1 MPGSILRR
9 FFVFGLVLGLC
20 MLPLAS
26 AQASPRESSREGG
39 QRAAIVQQFQD
50 FGRTLLQ
57 LAEQALGLSGP
68 APGATTN
75 SFDPFGSDGRG
86 IDPNGVPRP

>member
-1 MPGSILRR
+1 MPGSTLRR

-26 AQASPRESSREGG
+26 AQASPRSDGHQGG
-39 QRAAIVQQFQD
+39 QKALIHQQIQD
-50 FGRTLLQ
+50 LGRSLLQ
-57 LAEQALGLSGP
+57 LVEKALGLSGP
-68 APGATTN
+68 VPGTTSN
-75 SFDPFGSDGRG
+75 ALDPFGSDGRG

>member
-1 MPGSILRR
+1 MPGSTLRR
-9 FFVFGLVLGLC
+9 FFVFGMVLGLC

-26 AQASPRESSREGG
+26 AQASPRNDGHQGG
-39 QRAAIVQQFQD
+39 QKAMVYQQIQD
-50 FGRTLLQ
+50 FGRSLLQ
-57 LAEQALGLSGP
+57 LVEQALGFSGP

-75 SFDPFGSDGRG
+75 SWDPFGTDGRG

>member
-1 MPGSILRR
+1 MPGSTLRR

-26 AQASPRESSREGG
+26 AQAAPRDSSREGG
-39 QRAAIVQQFQD
+39 QRAMIYQQIQD
-50 FGRTLLQ
+50 FGRTLFQ
-57 LAEQALGLSGP
+57 LVEQALGHSGP
-68 APGATTN
+68 SSAATTN
-75 SFDPFGSDGRG
+75 TFDPFGSDGRG